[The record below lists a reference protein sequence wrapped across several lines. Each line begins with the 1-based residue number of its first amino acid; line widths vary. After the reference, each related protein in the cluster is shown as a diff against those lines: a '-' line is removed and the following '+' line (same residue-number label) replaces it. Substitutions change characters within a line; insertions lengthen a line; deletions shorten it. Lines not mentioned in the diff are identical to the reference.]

1 MIGNSVTLRV
11 LVPWQR
17 LVDELT
23 IPGIKPILW
32 HINDDPEDAPPADVL
47 VTERPSNPQLRSR
60 VSRIKGLKHV
70 HLLSLGYEWVLEHLP
85 EKVSLTNSKGAVED
99 ATAEHCLAL
108 ILASLRQLPQV
119 GQQQRERNWTRTWTS
134 SLHGSKAVLLGA
146 GGVGNEIRSRLLP
159 FKPAELTVF
168 ARTERVHEQ
177 GFRIHSLDRLWAFL
191 PLADVVIIALPHTQE
206 TEQLIDAQFL
216 SAMKNGSLLVNVGR
230 GPIVDTGAMLLEL
243 QSGRLHAALDVTDP
257 EPLPADHPLWS
268 APNCIIT
275 PHMAGDTGQFISLV
289 SELAVN
295 QVIDFARGEELAN
308 RVIN

>member
-23 IPGIKPILW
+23 IPGIEPILW
-32 HINDDPEDAPPADVL
+32 HITDDPEDAPSADVL

-60 VSRIKGLKHV
+60 VARIKGLKHV

-85 EKVSLTNSKGAVED
+85 EEVTLTNSKGAVED

-119 GQQQRERNWTRTWTS
+119 GQQQRERHWTRTWTS
-134 SLHGSKAVLLGA
+134 SLHGSKVVLLGA
-146 GGVGNEIRSRLLP
+146 GGVGSEIRSRLMP

-177 GFRIHSLDRLWAFL
+177 GFRIHSLDRIWAFL
-191 PLADVVIIALPHTQE
+191 PLADVVISALPHTQE

-216 SAMKNGSLLVNVGR
+216 PAMKNGSLLVNVGR
-230 GPIVDTGAMLLEL
+230 GPIVDTEALLVEL
-243 QSGRLHAALDVTDP
+243 QSDRLHAALDVTDP

-295 QVIDFARGEELAN
+295 QVIAFARGEELAN